1 MTLARVALLGFLV
14 TSPAL
19 AIEGSYA
26 VTGAGVNGAGPYRG
40 VAEIKK
46 TGATYTLVWQVG
58 PLRHQGTGILTEG
71 LLSVVFFGS
80 GPSQAPG
87 LATYRV
93 VNGRVAE
100 GTWTVLG
107 GQEVATE
114 RMEPSDRI

>member
-1 MTLARVALLGFLV
+1 MTLARVALLACLL
-14 TSPAL
+14 TSPAV

-58 PLRHQGTGILTEG
+58 SLRHRGTGILTQDV
-71 LLSVVFFGS
+71 LSVVFFGS
-80 GPSQAPG
+80 GPSPG

-93 VNGRVAE
+93 VDGRVAE
-100 GTWTVLG
+100 GTWTVIG
-107 GQEVATE
+107 GQELATE